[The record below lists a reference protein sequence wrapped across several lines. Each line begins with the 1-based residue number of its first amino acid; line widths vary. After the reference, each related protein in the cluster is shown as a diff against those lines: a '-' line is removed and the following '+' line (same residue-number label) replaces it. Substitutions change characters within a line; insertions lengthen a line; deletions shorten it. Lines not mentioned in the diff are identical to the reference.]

1 MHVLS
6 RRSFL
11 AGSALSLGGWVLLP
25 AIGRATENNDPNRF
39 VLMADT
45 HVCGDL
51 MVSAR
56 GCNPAETIQQAVKD
70 ILKLE
75 PRPSAVIVAGDC
87 AYDHGEKRDYEALQG
102 FLQPL
107 RQQGI
112 RLLLAMGNHDN
123 RQRFQE
129 VFPDAAILSG
139 SPLEDREAALIETP
153 YANWYLLDSLKK
165 TSYTPGHFGEEQ
177 LAWLTTSLDKAP
189 SKPALFVAHHYPRT
203 TDDDNGLEDTEAFF
217 KLLQPRKQ
225 ASAYFFGHSH
235 VWSLKQG
242 PEGLHLVNIP
252 ANAWLFDEKQPRGF
266 VDARLREDG
275 CDLTLHCL
283 DRNDNHHGEKHTL
296 QWRGV

>member
-1 MHVLS
+1 MLVLS

-25 AIGRATENNDPNRF
+25 AIGHAAENNDPNRF

-51 MVSAR
+51 TVSAR
-56 GCNPAETIQQAVKD
+56 GCNPAETLQQAVKD
-70 ILKLE
+70 ILELQ
-75 PRPSAVIVAGDC
+75 PRPSSVIVAGDC

-123 RQRFQE
+123 RENFQE

-139 SPLEDREAALIETP
+139 SVLEDRKAAVIETP
-153 YANWYLLDSLKK
+153 YTDWYLLDSLKK
-165 TSYTPGHFGEEQ
+165 TSYTPGHFGEAQ
-177 LAWLTTSLDKAP
+177 LAWLASALDKAP
-189 SKPALFVAHHYPRT
+189 SKPALLVAHHYPRT
-203 TDDDNGLEDTEAFF
+203 SDDDNGLEDTEAFF

-235 VWSLKQG
+235 VWSLRQSS
-242 PEGLHLVNIP
+242 EGLHLVNIP

-266 VDARLREDG
+266 IDAHMREDG
-275 CDLTLHCL
+275 CELTLHCL
-283 DRNDNHHGEKHTL
+283 DRTDSRHGEKHTFK
-296 QWRGV
+296 WRAV